1 MRLSIIFKITGGL
14 LRGFSL
20 MFLWPL
26 AVAAFYREWADL
38 GGFVLA
44 AAATAALGQTMWR
57 AYLGAEREPDL
68 RRIEALAVVA
78 GTWLSVALLRFEVW
92 RSANWRSGGPE
103 RVT

>member
-57 AYLGAEREPDL
+57 AYPEREPDL

>member
-26 AVAAFYREWADL
+26 AVA
-38 GGFVLA
+38 
-44 AAATAALGQTMWR
+44 
-57 AYLGAEREPDL
+57 
-68 RRIEALAVVA
+68 
-78 GTWLSVALLRFEVW
+78 LLRFEVW

-103 RVT
+103 RVK